1 MRKAEDKTNLL
12 GEYSVDY
19 ITWENTEDGEK
30 LVIIHADDNGETRD
44 REDLPKFASMAQAR
58 DHLSGTY
65 YPSSFD
71 TEIDMLLE
79 YGTINWDTV
88 NNAIFIGD
96 PDGVYST
103 VRNEYLNAREV
114 GREAVSDYEV
124 TLVEAVL
131 STINTLKHIVKG

>member
-1 MRKAEDKTNLL
+1 MRKAEDKANLL
-12 GEYSVDY
+12 NEYSVDY
-19 ITWENTEDGEK
+19 ITWERTEDGEQ
-30 LVIIHADDNGETRD
+30 LVLVHANEDGEN
-44 REDLPKFASMAQAR
+44 REYEELPKFASMAQAR

-103 VRNEYLNAREV
+103 ARNEYLNAREV

-131 STINTLKHIVKG
+131 STINTLKHIVKD